1 MSNSSST
8 TPAVGP
14 VAAVAGRSG
23 GAVTVRAVGG
33 AFDLVAG
40 DVDDLERQT
49 VLRGLYAATVGGFA
63 AEVLAHLGARS
74 GRRVSVGFDQ
84 PFPVAVAVSDGHH
97 TLNVYDDGA
106 DFSLIAP
113 DAGGLK
119 WGTGTGVTP
128 AALERFARTLREH
141 LEPGDLEAGG
151 A

>member
-8 TPAVGP
+8 TETVAVL
-14 VAAVAGRSG
+14 VGRRPDS
-23 GAVTVRAVGG
+23 AVTVRAVGG
-33 AFDLVAG
+33 AFDVVAG

-49 VLRGLYAATVGGFA
+49 VLRGLGAAAVGGFA
-63 AEVLAHLGARS
+63 AEVLAHLGART
-74 GRRVSVGFDQ
+74 GRRVSVAFDQ
-84 PFPVAVAVSDGHH
+84 PFPVAVAVSDGQR

-128 AALERFARTLREH
+128 AALERFARALRDH
-141 LEPGDLEAGG
+141 LAT